1 MPFTKLTD
9 LDVRGKRVLVRE
21 DLNVPMIREGDEAA
35 PKIIDYARV
44 DAAIPTLR
52 WLHEHGARA
61 IVLSHLGR
69 PAGKRDARLS
79 LRPIAQALS
88 DRLDI
93 AVRFADDCVGN
104 VAEEAVAQLRDGDV
118 VLLENVR
125 FHPEE
130 ERNDPEFCK
139 QLARLADYYVNDAFA
154 TAHRAHASTE
164 GVAHLLPNAAGFL
177 MEAELSALARLID
190 NPAKPYVCAIG
201 GAKIKDKIAVL
212 ERLSELVDAFCIGG
226 GMANT
231 LLAASGVDVG
241 ASLRDDDLEPA
252 RRIAAVLKERNVA
265 LQLPADAVVARSLDA
280 EGEAHVVAIGGQARD
295 AIGNEMILDIGPQ
308 TAAAYAHTIE
318 GARTIVFNG
327 PMGVYERP
335 AYREG
340 TKAVG
345 EAIARATAAGAVS
358 VVGGG
363 DAAAAAHLL
372 GFADRVTFVS
382 TGGGATL
389 EYLEGKP
396 LPGVVA
402 LEHP

>member
-1 MPFTKLTD
+1 MPFRKLTD
-9 LDVRGKRVLVRE
+9 LDVQGKRVLVRE
-21 DLNVPMIREGDEAA
+21 DLNVPILPASQGTTL
-35 PKIIDYARV
+35 KILDYARV

-52 WLHEHGARA
+52 WLHERGARA

-69 PAGKRDARLS
+69 PKGKPDPRLS
-79 LRPIAQALS
+79 LRPLAQALS

-93 AVRFADDCVGN
+93 AVRFADDCVGTI
-104 VAEEAVAQLRDGDV
+104 AEDAVSQLRHGDV
-118 VLLENVR
+118 LLLENVR
-125 FHPEE
+125 FHAEE
-130 ERNDPEFCK
+130 ERNDPDFCK
-139 QLARLADYYVNDAFA
+139 RLARLGDYYVNDAFA
-154 TAHRAHASTE
+154 AAHRAHASTE

-177 MEAELSALARLID
+177 MEAELASLSRLID

-201 GAKIKDKIAVL
+201 GAKIKDKLGVL

-252 RRIAAVLKERNVA
+252 RRIIGTLKERNVT
-265 LQLPADAVVARSLDA
+265 LQLPTDAVVAPSLDA
-280 EGEAHVVAIGGQARD
+280 ETDAHVVPITSVGC
-295 AIGNEMILDIGPQ
+295 ELILDIGPES
-308 TAAAYAHTIE
+308 AAAYARTIE
-318 GARTIVFNG
+318 AARTIVFNG

-335 AYREG
+335 AYRAG

-345 EAIARATAAGAVS
+345 EAIARATAAGALS
-358 VVGGG
+358 IVGGG

-372 GFADRVTFVS
+372 GFAGRTTFVS

-389 EYLEGKP
+389 EYLEGKS
-396 LPGVVA
+396 LPGVEA
-402 LEHP
+402 LEYP